1 MQLYKSREK
10 DNSDDGKTR
19 FIRNF
24 QAFNNPQV
32 TMVIK
37 AKTMGF

>member
-1 MQLYKSREK
+1 MQLHKSREK
-10 DNSDDGKTR
+10 DNSDDGKTK

-24 QAFNNPQV
+24 QAFNNPQM

-37 AKTMGF
+37 AKAMDF